1 MKQYKNI
8 DEFQSYLKSLE
19 NKEKIERSKIITKT
33 TLPVLG
39 INNPTLKNIAKDIYK
54 NDFLNFLD
62 LMIWDYYENT
72 IINGYLINKI
82 KDFNTFKHYLDI
94 YSKKIDNW
102 ASCDVLKFNVK
113 NNEESF
119 FNLSLEYS
127 QSNLPF
133 VRRIGMYIL
142 FDFIKIDNY
151 INKIFHQLDTF
162 TYEEHYYVNM
172 MNAWLLCECFIKQR
186 DLTLKY
192 LNNHKLNTFTIN
204 KAIQKCRESYRVNKE
219 DKELLLKY
227 HNHL

>member
-8 DEFQSYLKSLE
+8 EEFQSYLKSLE

-39 INNPTLKNIAKDIYK
+39 INNPTLKAIANDIYK

-192 LNNHKLNTFTIN
+192 LNDHKLNTFTIN

-227 HNHL
+227 KKR

>member
-19 NKEKIERSKIITKT
+19 NKDKIERSKIITKT

-39 INNPTLKNIAKDIYK
+39 INNPTLKAIANDIYK

-94 YSKKIDNW
+94 YSKKVDNW

-113 NNEESF
+113 NNEENF

-227 HNHL
+227 KKR

>member
-8 DEFQSYLKSLE
+8 EEFQSYLKSLE

-39 INNPTLKNIAKDIYK
+39 INNPTLKAIANDIYK

-94 YSKKIDNW
+94 YSKKVDNW

-142 FDFIKIDNY
+142 FDFIINDNY

-227 HNHL
+227 KKR

>member
-8 DEFQSYLKSLE
+8 EEFQSYLKSLE

-227 HNHL
+227 KKR

>member
-227 HNHL
+227 KKR

>member
-19 NKEKIERSKIITKT
+19 NKDKIERSKIITKT

-39 INNPTLKNIAKDIYK
+39 INNPTLKAIANDIYK

-227 HNHL
+227 KKR

>member
-94 YSKKIDNW
+94 YSKKVDNW

-227 HNHL
+227 KKR

>member
-192 LNNHKLNTFTIN
+192 LNDHKLNTFTIN

-227 HNHL
+227 KKR

>member
-19 NKEKIERSKIITKT
+19 NKEKIERSKTITKT

-39 INNPTLKNIAKDIYK
+39 IDNPTLKNIADDIYK

-94 YSKKIDNW
+94 YSKKVDNW

-142 FDFIKIDNY
+142 FDFIINDNY

-162 TYEEHYYVNM
+162 TYEEHYYVNI

-186 DLTLKY
+186 ELTLKY

-204 KAIQKCRESYRVNKE
+204 KAIQKCRESFRVSKE
-219 DKELLLKY
+219 DKNLLLKY
-227 HNHL
+227 KKR

>member
-39 INNPTLKNIAKDIYK
+39 INNPTLKAIANDIYK

-162 TYEEHYYVNM
+162 TYEKHYYVNM

-227 HNHL
+227 KKR

>member
-94 YSKKIDNW
+94 YSKKVDNW
-102 ASCDVLKFNVK
+102 ATCDVLKFNVK
-113 NNEESF
+113 NNEENF

-227 HNHL
+227 KKR

>member
-8 DEFQSYLKSLE
+8 EEFQSYLKSLE

-39 INNPTLKNIAKDIYK
+39 INNPTLKAIANDIYK

-94 YSKKIDNW
+94 YSKKVDNW

-142 FDFIKIDNY
+142 FDFIINDNY

-204 KAIQKCRESYRVNKE
+204 KAIQKCRESFRVSKE

-227 HNHL
+227 KKR

>member
-113 NNEESF
+113 NNEENF

-227 HNHL
+227 KKR

>member
-39 INNPTLKNIAKDIYK
+39 INNPTLKAIANDIYK

-94 YSKKIDNW
+94 YSKKVDNW

-113 NNEESF
+113 NNEENF

-227 HNHL
+227 KKR

>member
-94 YSKKIDNW
+94 YSKKVDNW

-113 NNEESF
+113 NNEENF

-227 HNHL
+227 KKR

>member
-8 DEFQSYLKSLE
+8 EEFQSYLKSLE

-39 INNPTLKNIAKDIYK
+39 INNPTLKAIANDIYK

-94 YSKKIDNW
+94 YSKKVDNW

-227 HNHL
+227 KKR

>member
-94 YSKKIDNW
+94 YSKKVDNW

-142 FDFIKIDNY
+142 FDFIINDNY

-204 KAIQKCRESYRVNKE
+204 KAIQKCRESFRVSKE
-219 DKELLLKY
+219 DKNLLLKY
-227 HNHL
+227 KKR

>member
-94 YSKKIDNW
+94 YSKKVDNW

-113 NNEESF
+113 NNEENF

-162 TYEEHYYVNM
+162 TY
-172 MNAWLLCECFIKQR
+172 
-186 DLTLKY
+186 
-192 LNNHKLNTFTIN
+192 
-204 KAIQKCRESYRVNKE
+204 
-219 DKELLLKY
+219 
-227 HNHL
+227 

>member
-39 INNPTLKNIAKDIYK
+39 INNPTLKAIANDIYK

-94 YSKKIDNW
+94 YSKKVDNW

-142 FDFIKIDNY
+142 FDFIINDNY

-227 HNHL
+227 KKR

>member
-8 DEFQSYLKSLE
+8 EEFQSYLKSLE

-192 LNNHKLNTFTIN
+192 LNDHKLNTFTIN

-227 HNHL
+227 KKR

>member
-8 DEFQSYLKSLE
+8 EEFQSYLKSLE
-19 NKEKIERSKIITKT
+19 NKDKIERSKIITKT

-39 INNPTLKNIAKDIYK
+39 INNPTLKAIANDIYK

-94 YSKKIDNW
+94 YSKKVDNW

-113 NNEESF
+113 NNEENF

-227 HNHL
+227 KKR

>member
-8 DEFQSYLKSLE
+8 EEFQSYLKSLE

-39 INNPTLKNIAKDIYK
+39 INNPTLKAIANDIYK

-94 YSKKIDNW
+94 YSKKVDNW

-113 NNEESF
+113 NNEENF

-227 HNHL
+227 KKR

>member
-39 INNPTLKNIAKDIYK
+39 INNPTLKAIANDIYK

-94 YSKKIDNW
+94 YSKKVDNW

-227 HNHL
+227 KKR